1 MYAQDEG
8 ALAQDEI
15 EAAEAERAAA
25 LMPKVVRDAPS
36 ACLPGRPQLACPIL
50 ASNRNCCPPPPPPP
64 LLLTRP
70 VAVRIDTTDTP
81 AEADSS
87 GVRRR

>member
-50 ASNRNCCPPPPPPP
+50 ASNRNCCPPPPPP